1 MEKTFEQKI
10 ADVVNAKL
18 NDGTMEKVV
27 EKYIEKGVNDA
38 LADLFGYNGVG
49 KKIINE
55 KLKDVI
61 VPVIE
66 SHDFNKYIVKLDAV
80 LTEIANE
87 TSIVDNKK
95 ILENFSKLIKEPEN
109 GKIKVSEIFEEYCK
123 HVAKNIDTS
132 NLEAT
137 CEGEDPHYEFVSAQ
151 MEIEHE
157 DKGYFK
163 SDYDDCCIMFT
174 CSEDES
180 LNCQIKIFKRT
191 NEDEWRILRSEKTV
205 DINSLR
211 HTNDFEIFLSVLNRS
226 FTKIVLDEENDY
238 NDEIEPVDTPEWSL
252 S

>member
-1 MEKTFEQKI
+1 MGKTFEQKI
-10 ADVVNAKL
+10 ADVVNTKL

-38 LADLFGYNGVG
+38 LADLFGYNGAG
-49 KKIINE
+49 RKIIGE
-55 KLKDVI
+55 RLKDVI

-66 SHDFNKYIVKLDAV
+66 SHDFNKYLAKLDEV
-80 LTEIANE
+80 LTEIVNK
-87 TSIVDNKK
+87 TSLEDNKK
-95 ILENFSKLIKEPEN
+95 ILENFSKLMKEPEN
-109 GKIKVSEIFEEYCK
+109 GKIKVSEIFGEYCK

-132 NLEAT
+132 ELEAI
-137 CEGEDPHYEFVSAQ
+137 CEDEYPHYEFVSAQ

-163 SDYDDCCIMFT
+163 SDYDDGCIMLT

-180 LNCQIKIFKRT
+180 LNCKIKIFKRT
-191 NEDEWRILRSEKTV
+191 NEDEWRILRDEKTV

-211 HTNDFEIFLSVLNRS
+211 HTSDFEIFLSVLNRS
-226 FTKIVLDEENDY
+226 FTEIILDEEDDY